1 MALKRNDE
9 TPHARFSGMRK
20 LYQKIG
26 YGYFVAIAIGFVGC
40 LTGMLVADY
49 YQGQS
54 IEQIWEAQAQSQLL
68 QNFERTASELH
79 LYTTRLAVMA
89 KQPEQ
94 LQQAQAEDL
103 EAYVKDL
110 HAHKQAIEQFLADD
124 PVWIA
129 TDPADINALV
139 QTYTDELDI
148 CITTLQNQLET
159 IPTGDEFSLSNALS
173 AKLNTIAIGDTAE
186 RIDQF
191 HQELQA
197 LVAVARAQ
205 ELQAGHVMETAQ
217 GFEKLMIVVSMLL
230 SAAIASVI
238 AWRTSRAIAGPIER
252 VTDVAQRVAKNSD
265 FSLRVNITTAD
276 EIGMLAAALN
286 RLIQRMQV
294 RTDSLNR
301 TAQRAKAQAH
311 ELEQTLKTLQQTQ
324 AQMIQAE
331 KMSSL
336 GQMVAGIAHEI
347 NNPVSFIYGNLDYA
361 KRYVNDLLYLIKV
374 YQQAVPMP
382 PAAVQQCQEAIEY
395 EFLQEDLPKLL
406 ASLEIG
412 AERIRSIVLSLRIF
426 SRLNEANI
434 KPINLQNNID
444 STLVIL
450 NHRLKEQPDRPAIE
464 LVKNYSDL
472 PLVECYA
479 GQLNQVF
486 TNILANAIDAL
497 EEKWIAVKDTQP
509 DWRPKLEISTQAHP
523 KHRVSITIRDNG
535 PGIPEEVRQKIF
547 DPFFT
552 TKAVGKGTGLGMSI
566 SYEIVVD
573 KHGGQLIL
581 DSSPTGGTS
590 FVIELP
596 QKVDPTAAAIQPAE
610 SGAIADVG

>member
-26 YGYFVAIAIGFVGC
+26 YGYFVAIAIGFVGS

-139 QTYTDELDI
+139 QIYTDELDI

-159 IPTGDEFSLSNALS
+159 IPKGDEFSLSNALS

>member
-1 MALKRNDE
+1 
-9 TPHARFSGMRK
+9 
-20 LYQKIG
+20 IG
-26 YGYFVAIAIGFVGC
+26 YGYFVAIAIGFVGS

-566 SYEIVVD
+566 SY
-573 KHGGQLIL
+573 
-581 DSSPTGGTS
+581 
-590 FVIELP
+590 
-596 QKVDPTAAAIQPAE
+596 
-610 SGAIADVG
+610 

>member
-26 YGYFVAIAIGFVGC
+26 YGYFVAIAIGFVGS